1 MDVAHTVRKAGGQE
15 CAQLPDPLL
24 QGSTRRGSPPIAHR
38 SSLFARR
45 LQEVHALTHRGVRLR
60 PSKPAAEATPH
71 AAEADELVH
80 SRTPQHF
87 VAFILSP

>member
-1 MDVAHTVRKAGGQE
+1 VLSFLIRCCKAPRDG
-15 CAQLPDPLL
+15 A
-24 QGSTRRGSPPIAHR
+24 RRP
-38 SSLFARR
+38 SLFARR